1 MGQHWV
7 ITVISSAILLLL
19 DNSYKRY
26 QVQTMIRISKDAI
39 VSCIQGEKKIKA
51 VEKLLIMRK
60 NPKQECTGYLCNSL
74 YPEAPSIP
82 ALFFPLLFLP
92 FLSFS
97 FVLFLYPVQPCKC
110 ALRYI
115 FDWFRGRRLTCLKQ
129 NKGLHILK
137 LKRRISVF
145 LVARKWNGMNIVP
158 HPMWENQA
166 TEKWNETDSKE
177 RCKGKRLRGGPFGEW
192 YSN

>member
-1 MGQHWV
+1 
-7 ITVISSAILLLL
+7 
-19 DNSYKRY
+19 
-26 QVQTMIRISKDAI
+26 MIRISKDAM

-110 ALRYI
+110 ALRDI

-158 HPMWENQA
+158 HPM
-166 TEKWNETDSKE
+166 
-177 RCKGKRLRGGPFGEW
+177 
-192 YSN
+192 